1 MKYILFLLLSS
12 IFFSCDNIQ
21 NQGQGETSQA
31 KPVSESQKI
40 VDKAREVHG
49 SALVAQADITFN
61 FRERAY
67 KSLRDGGAF
76 QYERIFNDS
85 VDNKVRDILNNDGF
99 IREVNAEKVTLL
111 QEKEKAYANSV
122 NSVLYF
128 ALLPYNLNDEAVN
141 KKYLGTGTIK
151 GENYHKI
158 KITFG
163 RENGGKDFEDEF
175 VYFFHTEKNTMDYL
189 AYNYLTDGGGA
200 RFREAYNQREISG
213 ILFSDFINYG
223 PVDESRRDVENFD
236 KLFEEG
242 QLKELS
248 RIDSEDVKVV
258 LKSTD
263 KSM

>member
-1 MKYILFLLLSS
+1 MKRGLCRLPEVQIVARIALAS
-12 IFFSCDNIQ
+12 
-21 NQGQGETSQA
+21 
-31 KPVSESQKI
+31 PKI

-49 SALVAQADITFN
+49 SDLVAQAEITFN
-61 FRERAY
+61 FRERTY
-67 KSLRDGGAF
+67 KSLRNGGTF

-85 VDNKVRDILNNDGF
+85 IDNQVRDVLNNEGF
-99 IREVNAEKVTLL
+99 IREVNGENVVLM

-128 ALLPYNLNDEAVN
+128 ALLPYNLNDGAVN
-141 KKYLGTGTIK
+141 KIYLGTGTIK
-151 GENYHKI
+151 GENYHKV

-200 RFREAYNQREISG
+200 RFREAYNQRENSG

-223 PVDESRRDVENFD
+223 PLDESRRDVENFD

-248 RIDSEDVKVV
+248 RIDTESVKVT
-258 LKSTD
+258 LKSTE